1 MYCSAQTADHGIDIH
16 IPMRDDTLGV
26 NINVYIISHR
36 MMCIDNNSAQT
47 SQMLINEETNKVLPS
62 FMFRVLC
69 KVGNH
74 QRNHFVQTAYRV
86 TSVFFVFFYIS
97 HYSATEINPFHV
109 CSVAENTTEINH
121 TDKLIFFIRGS
132 IIVDTNIFY

>member
-86 TSVFFVFFYIS
+86 TSKFFCFFFTFPTI
-97 HYSATEINPFHV
+97 PPR
-109 CSVAENTTEINH
+109 
-121 TDKLIFFIRGS
+121 KLILSTFAPSRKTRRKS
-132 IIVDTNIFY
+132 IIQIN